1 MDMVGQTVS
10 HYRVL
15 GKLGGGGMGVVYE
28 AEDTR
33 LGRRVAL
40 KFIPDHLVKDQRS
53 LERFT
58 REARAASQLNH
69 VNICTIHDIEDNDG
83 RPFIVMEKLEGE
95 SLKQRIR
102 EQEGPSRAMPADEVI
117 EIAMQVAD
125 ALAASH
131 AKGIVHRDI
140 KPANIF
146 LTPGGQVKILD
157 FGLAKLTKDGKV
169 GTSTDTSLEES
180 LTQVGVIPGTAVY
193 MSPEQARSE
202 DLDVRTDIFSFGV
215 VLYEMA
221 TGKKPFTG
229 TNVVTTLH
237 AVINSKPAPPRTV
250 NPAVPK
256 ELEAIIGKAMEKDR
270 DQRYKNASEMK
281 TDLARLSSERL
292 KEARA
297 ESDSSL
303 KSGLRSSMRKMGRAA
318 VPRMSTRAFE
328 NSRGKRTWLVAG
340 MAALAVLVVAMGAG
354 MWWVR
359 HRQTLP
365 LSQASRRTIAVLPLQ
380 NIDNN
385 PENDFLKI
393 ALADEIANALM
404 HSHALEIRPSP
415 TTQKYENAEPDSAKI
430 GRDLGVATVVAGRF
444 LRQKQMVMVTL
455 EAVDVKENRL
465 VWTGTLQAPTD
476 DLIALRNQMAKKVKQ
491 ELLPALGVAS
501 LGTEESSVPVNPEAY
516 RLYMQS
522 TAIPH
527 DVGPNKD
534 AIAMLEK
541 AVKLDPNYAPAW
553 ETLGHRYYYDAVY
566 SGGGAEGYEHSTA
579 AYQRALVIEPG
590 LTDAAGSLAINLA
603 DTGNLEKALED
614 ARALVKRRPENAFA
628 HFSLAYVLRY
638 AGLLSQAQ
646 SECDRA
652 LSINPKNY
660 NWRSCAFAFFEQGKE
675 TRAMEYL
682 MLDEGSEYANAVKV
696 TVLMREGK
704 MTDAQRAVQPMTE
717 NPLWMRG
724 VLQACLNKAPAP
736 DMHRAAETAEKELMT
751 VHNSALKYYEGA
763 VLAACGEKQI
773 SYEFLREA
781 VDGRYCAH
789 EALLDDPLLASVR
802 GDPEFQE
809 IVKAAAACEEK
820 VASTAGN
827 AK

>member
-1 MDMVGQTVS
+1 
-10 HYRVL
+10 
-15 GKLGGGGMGVVYE
+15 
-28 AEDTR
+28 
-33 LGRRVAL
+33 
-40 KFIPDHLVKDQRS
+40 
-53 LERFT
+53 
-58 REARAASQLNH
+58 
-69 VNICTIHDIEDNDG
+69 
-83 RPFIVMEKLEGE
+83 
-95 SLKQRIR
+95 
-102 EQEGPSRAMPADEVI
+102 
-117 EIAMQVAD
+117 
-125 ALAASH
+125 
-131 AKGIVHRDI
+131 
-140 KPANIF
+140 
-146 LTPGGQVKILD
+146 
-157 FGLAKLTKDGKV
+157 
-169 GTSTDTSLEES
+169 
-180 LTQVGVIPGTAVY
+180 
-193 MSPEQARSE
+193 
-202 DLDVRTDIFSFGV
+202 
-215 VLYEMA
+215 
-221 TGKKPFTG
+221 
-229 TNVVTTLH
+229 
-237 AVINSKPAPPRTV
+237 
-250 NPAVPK
+250 
-256 ELEAIIGKAMEKDR
+256 
-270 DQRYKNASEMK
+270 
-281 TDLARLSSERL
+281 
-292 KEARA
+292 
-297 ESDSSL
+297 
-303 KSGLRSSMRKMGRAA
+303 
-318 VPRMSTRAFE
+318 
-328 NSRGKRTWLVAG
+328 
-340 MAALAVLVVAMGAG
+340 MAALAVLVVAMAVG

-359 HRQTLP
+359 HRQAQP
-365 LSQASRRTIAVLPLQ
+365 LSQASRRTIAVLPLL

-430 GRDLGVATVVAGRF
+430 GRDLGVATVVAGHF

-455 EAVDVKENRL
+455 EAVDVKDNRL

-501 LGTEESSVPVNPEAY
+501 WGTEESSVPVNPEAY
-516 RLYMQS
+516 HLYMQS

-579 AYQRALVIEPG
+579 AYQRALAIEPG

-724 VLQACLNKAPAP
+724 VLQACLNKAPAA
-736 DMHRAAETAEKELMT
+736 DVHRAAEEAEKELMP
-751 VHNSALKYYEGA
+751 VRNSALKFYEGA
-763 VLAACGEKQI
+763 VLANCGEKQI
-773 SYEFLREA
+773 AYEFLRKA

-789 EALLDDPLLASVR
+789 EALLDDPLLAGVR

-809 IVKAAAACEEK
+809 IVKAAAACGGK
-820 VASTAGN
+820 VAAV